1 MNFFLDARFVLLY
14 YCINE
19 LIQFG
24 KEMNYLS
31 WQIDNARPIYPQ
43 LMEKIELEIIAGT
56 FPPGSRLPS
65 VRELAIQA
73 NVNPN
78 TMQKALS
85 ELERIRLLH
94 TERTSG
100 RYITN
105 DTKLIADL
113 RQSLAEEEI
122 RKFTAKMASLQYDQ
136 KETLS
141 LLNAI
146 SKEHTNG

>member
-1 MNFFLDARFVLLY
+1 MNF
-14 YCINE
+14 
-19 LIQFG
+19 
-24 KEMNYLS
+24 LS

-56 FPPGSRLPS
+56 YPPGGRLPS
-65 VRELAIQA
+65 VRELAMLA

-85 ELERIRLLH
+85 ELERLDLLH

-100 RYITN
+100 RFITN
-105 DTKLIADL
+105 DTKRIADL

-122 RKFTAKMASLQYDQ
+122 RKFTAKMASLQYDRE
-136 KETLS
+136 ETLS
-141 LLNAI
+141 LLNKI
-146 SKEHTNG
+146 NKEHTNG